1 MSPRIT
7 FFVVTDFGPGVNL
20 AEGLKASGA
29 TYRFTHDTS
38 GWSSTSIIYTSPL
51 IPTFLEK
58 TEAAAAW
65 DRLYQ
70 YHGRPSGIFAADEY
84 LAGLD
89 AIRG

>member
-1 MSPRIT
+1 MRQVSPER
-7 FFVVTDFGPGVNL
+7 
-20 AEGLKASGA
+20 S
-29 TYRFTHDTS
+29 
-38 GWSSTSIIYTSPL
+38 SSTRAVLTL
-51 IPTFLEK
+51 AIPEK

-70 YHGRPSGIFAADEY
+70 HHGRPSGIFAADEY